1 MLCEW
6 CEVHRNFL
14 RANGDDSQIVCQ
26 HISDEIKEHSA
37 SSGASTAPAV
47 DDLTSSSSS
56 TSLAAITART
66 TSSLSASTGTTTAT
80 APTAAAAT
88 AAIATTIRKRKF
100 PSVKEFLNSGDEAMK
115 RKIKPI
121 QKWRTLPERQLY
133 LVRKLIRLPIKEG
146 KDEGHYVEIEDGEG
160 EMLNVWVTDIIKAE
174 LDTFSLE
181 AENVYIMPLG
191 EKTAKESGNKYFDFI
206 VKQY

>member
-1 MLCEW
+1 M
-6 CEVHRNFL
+6 
-14 RANGDDSQIVCQ
+14 
-26 HISDEIKEHSA
+26 
-37 SSGASTAPAV
+37 
-47 DDLTSSSSS
+47 
-56 TSLAAITART
+56 
-66 TSSLSASTGTTTAT
+66 
-80 APTAAAAT
+80 
-88 AAIATTIRKRKF
+88 
-100 PSVKEFLNSGDEAMK
+100 KEFLNSGDEAMK

-121 QKWRTLPERQLY
+121 QKWRTLPEHQLY

-181 AENVYIMPLG
+181 AENVYIIPLG